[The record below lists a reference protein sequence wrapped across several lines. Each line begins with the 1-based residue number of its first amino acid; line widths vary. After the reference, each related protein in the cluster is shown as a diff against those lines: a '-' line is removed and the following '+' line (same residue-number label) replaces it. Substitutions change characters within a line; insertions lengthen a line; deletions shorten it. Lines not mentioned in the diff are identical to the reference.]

1 MSFYKLQFFIVELE
15 NRKMEKKENYSIS
28 ADEIHIGKGVR
39 IADGV
44 TISGGYDYA
53 TSKPIPAKKVVIGD
67 GVFLASN
74 IEIICPS
81 IEIGDY
87 TMIREHTMISGY
99 QDAKIGSCCWIGQG
113 CILNTHGGLTIGNGV
128 GIGAGSQLWS
138 HIRFGDTLEGCK
150 WESVAPMVVED
161 DVWFVG
167 HCLVSPIHAKAKSM
181 AMLGSVITRD
191 MEENHIYAGVPAKDI
206 TDKLGTQYEDVPVDK
221 KYEVMTGQLEIF
233 YKKNPQF
240 PRSIRIVKD
249 STNLEENDK
258 TVFDVSN
265 RTYTKRLTEEEIEF
279 MKFLLVK
286 IKFYPKQ

>member
-1 MSFYKLQFFIVELE
+1 MF
-15 NRKMEKKENYSIS
+15 NGNYIIEAEEIS
-28 ADEIHIGKGVR
+28 IGKGVR

-44 TISGGYDYA
+44 KITGGYDYA
-53 TSKPIPAKKVVIGD
+53 TSKPIPAKRVIIGD
-67 GVFLASN
+67 GVFLASG

-87 TMIREHTMISGY
+87 TMIRENTMISGY
-99 QDAKIGSCCWIGQG
+99 KGAKIGSCCWFGQG

-150 WESVAPMVVED
+150 WESVTPLIVED

-167 HCLVSPIHAKAKSM
+167 HCLVSPIHAKRKSM
-181 AMLGSVITRD
+181 AMLGAVVTRD

-206 TDKLGTQYEDVPVDK
+206 TDKLGTQYEEVPVDR
-221 KYEVMTGQLEIF
+221 KYEVMTEQLAIF
-233 YKKNPQF
+233 YSKNSDLPK
-240 PRSIRIVKD
+240 SIIITKD
-249 STNLEENDK
+249 SSTIDAKGK

-286 IKFYPKQ
+286 IKFYPKK

>member
-1 MSFYKLQFFIVELE
+1 MGES
-15 NRKMEKKENYSIS
+15 EKYSIS
-28 ADEIHIGKGVR
+28 ADEIHIGKGAR
-39 IADGV
+39 IGDGV
-44 TISGGYDYA
+44 KISGGYDYA

-67 GVFLASN
+67 GVFLGSN

-87 TMIREHTMISGY
+87 TMIREDTMISGY
-99 QDAKIGSCCWIGQG
+99 KEAKIGSCCWFGQG
-113 CILNTHGGLTIGNGV
+113 CILNTHGGLYIGNGV

-138 HIRFGDTLEGCK
+138 HIRFGDTLQGCK
-150 WESVAPMVVED
+150 WESVTPMVVED

-167 HCLVSPIHAKAKSM
+167 HCLVSPIHAKKKSM
-181 AMLGSVITRD
+181 AMLGAVVTKD

-206 TDKLGTQYEDVPVDK
+206 TDKLGTQYEDVPVEK
-221 KYEVMTGQLEIF
+221 KYEVMQEKLKEF
-233 YKKNPQF
+233 YDKNPNY
-240 PRSIRIVKD
+240 PKSIKIVKD
-249 STNLEENDK
+249 SSAVEERDK

-286 IKFYPKQ
+286 IKFYPKA